1 MRRVVLMAVLALA
14 MPMAAFADSII
25 FSDSGTLNSAGTITP
40 TSTASFTGSIAN
52 GSSYTL
58 NVPLTLF
65 SDNGATTATAGT
77 VSLSTGTL
85 TQVGAGQFTF
95 TGTVTVTNSAS
106 AVLFT
111 SSVAGGTITHQSNGS
126 YSINGL
132 LANGGLNSI
141 LGTKISGS
149 RLVSG
154 NGNAVTG
161 TSVVPEPGTL
171 GLLGTGLIGIAG
183 LIRRKTRIG

>member
-1 MRRVVLMAVLALA
+1 MALLALA

-25 FSDSGTLNSAGTITP
+25 FSDSGTLNSTGTITS

-52 GSSYTL
+52 GSSYNL

-65 SDNGATTATAGT
+65 SDNGVITATAGT

-85 TQVGAGQFTF
+85 TQVGVGQFTF
-95 TGTVTVTNSAS
+95 TGSVTITNSAS

-111 SSVAGGTITHQSNGS
+111 SSVTGGTITHQSNGS

-132 LANGGLNSI
+132 LANGGLNNI
-141 LGTKISGS
+141 LGAKISGN

-154 NGNAVTG
+154 GGNAVTG